1 MTLIIYESR
10 TGQVERF
17 VERLKLLTD
26 WHFVKLS
33 PDCTPNEPYHLL
45 TYTDGFGETPKMTAD
60 FLKSHGQ
67 KLLSVGSSGNKNWG
81 EYQFAKAADNIAE
94 HYHVPQSL
102 KFELSGNKQYAQ
114 SFIQFVQNF
123 Q

>member
-1 MTLIIYESR
+1 MTIIVYESR

-17 VERLKLLTD
+17 VERLRQCTD
-26 WHFVKLS
+26 WQFIKLTA
-33 PDCTPNEPYHLL
+33 DLLVNEPFHLL
-45 TYTDGFGETPKMTAD
+45 TYTDGFGETPKMTAN
-60 FLKSHGQ
+60 FLITHGQ

-81 EYQFAKAADNIAE
+81 EYQFAKAADNIAT

-102 KFELSGNKQYAQ
+102 KFELSGNRQYAQ
-114 SFIQFVQNF
+114 SFVQFIQNF